1 MSTVTTVEVPTSQGP
16 AQAELTLPGGPGTP
30 SFLLA
35 LTHGAGG
42 TVAAPDLRAA
52 RDAALRLG
60 GAAALITQPYRVRG
74 ARAPGSAARQDE
86 AWQEI
91 IAALRDGA
99 WLVRDGNVT
108 PGADLRSAD
117 KRHARDG
124 RPPSSAGKRAD
135 GEQPVPDENVPP
147 SAGDRTGGERPPLGR
162 GIPLIVGGRSNGARV
177 ACRTAVA
184 VAATGVIALAF
195 PLRPPGP
202 RRPPRRGGS
211 AGTSPVATRDEE
223 LRSAASHGVRV
234 LVVNGDRD
242 PFGIPGP
249 GDAIRVIVLK
259 GESHALS
266 RNPAAVANAITDWLS
281 DVVPP
286 VH

>member
-1 MSTVTTVEVPTSQGP
+1 MTGVAPVTTVEVATSHGP
-16 AQAELTLPGGPGTP
+16 ARAELTLPGAPVTP

-42 TVAAPDLRAA
+42 TVTAPDLQAA

-60 GAAALITQPYRVRG
+60 GAVALITQPYRVRG

-91 IAALRDGA
+91 IASLRDGA

-108 PGADLRSAD
+108 PGADHRRAD
-117 KRHARDG
+117 KRDAPDG
-124 RPPSSAGKRAD
+124 QLPPSAAERAGGK
-135 GEQPVPDENVPP
+135 QPVP
-147 SAGDRTGGERPPLGR
+147 GR
-162 GIPLIVGGRSNGARV
+162 GVPLIVGGRSNGARV
-177 ACRTAVA
+177 ACRTAAA

-195 PLRPPGP
+195 PLRPPG
-202 RRPPRRGGS
+202 RRGS
-211 AGTSPVATRDEE
+211 TGTSAASTREDE
-223 LRSAASHGVRV
+223 LRSAASHAVRV
-234 LVVNGDRD
+234 LVVSGDKD
-242 PFGIPGP
+242 PFGIPDP
-249 GDAIRVIVLK
+249 GDAIRVVVLK

-266 RNPAAVANAITDWLS
+266 RNPAAVANAIIDWLS

>member
-1 MSTVTTVEVPTSQGP
+1 MLTTVEVATSQGP

-60 GAAALITQPYRVRG
+60 GAVALITQPYRVRG

-91 IAALRDGA
+91 IASLRDGA

-108 PGADLRSAD
+108 PGADLRNAD

-124 RPPSSAGKRAD
+124 RLPSSAGKRA
-135 GEQPVPDENVPP
+135 
-147 SAGDRTGGERPPLGR
+147 GGERPVLGR

-177 ACRTAVA
+177 ACRTAVT

-195 PLRPPGP
+195 PLRPPRP
-202 RRPPRRGGS
+202 RRPPRHGES